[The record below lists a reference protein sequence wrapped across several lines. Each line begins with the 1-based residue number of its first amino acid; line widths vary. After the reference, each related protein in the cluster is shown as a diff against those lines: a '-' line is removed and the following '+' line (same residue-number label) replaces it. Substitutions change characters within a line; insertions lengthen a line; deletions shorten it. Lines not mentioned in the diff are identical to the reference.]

1 MSKLPFFGLLSP
13 KSPMEGLVE
22 HYDKIAECIYVISES
37 LECYVSGVG
46 ACREFT
52 ELTREIDAIENHA
65 DLIKRNIRNHL
76 PRRLFMAV
84 DKTLFLNYTKSQ
96 DNILDS
102 AQEALQWLGMRQVAI
117 PEGTFQKMLIDLLE
131 EVKNTTELL
140 GPALRDTIGF
150 VHGET
155 VDRMAIKQKFQAVRR
170 QHHDVQK
177 LSRKLTSAIYN
188 STMDFKDI
196 YQLIHFVDCLVTMS
210 HDSEN
215 CADILRTM
223 IAR

>member
-1 MSKLPFFGLLSP
+1 MSKLPFFGLLAHRC
-13 KSPMEGLVE
+13 PMEGLVE
-22 HYDKIAECIYVISES
+22 HYDKIAECIHVIGES

-52 ELTREIDAIENHA
+52 ELTREIDAIEDHA
-65 DLIKRNIRNHL
+65 DSIKRNIRNHL

-131 EVKNTTELL
+131 EVRETTELL

-155 VDRMAIKQKFQAVRR
+155 VDRSAMKVKYQAVRR
-170 QHHDVQK
+170 QHHDAQK
-177 LSRKLTSAIYN
+177 LSRKLTEAIYN
-188 STMDFKDI
+188 SSMDFKDI
-196 YQLIHFVDCLVTMS
+196 YQLIHFVDCLVDMS
-210 HDSEN
+210 HNSEN